1 MTRPLPDLAE
11 ALGDDFAQRGREAI
25 RTLREY
31 DPGAY
36 IRLIAGVILDSERTF
51 PRTRARPARR

>member
-1 MTRPLPDLAE
+1 MTRPFPDLAE
-11 ALGDDFAQRGREAI
+11 ALEDDFAQRGREAI

-36 IRLIAGVILDSERTF
+36 IRLIAGVILDSERAV
-51 PRTRARPARR
+51 PRKRARAARR